1 MRNYLKNSFLIENI
15 ILMNSSE
22 NNSLIKNV
30 VSDAEP
36 NLIHNNLTFEKIRD
50 KSNDKSNDRSNDRSK
65 DRSKDNF
72 SDSDRSN
79 ESVEHIVKK
88 FGDLES
94 AETDMLF
101 NLLANEDKLVSES
114 ARVPYEKPDS
124 DKKDDYKDD
133 YYKDDS
139 RYNSETLDDYLD
151 KNKGSNDYTQENT
164 DYYTTKPQPSQH
176 GPSFGDGPSI
186 PQDDNSFTDDNEFK
200 NKEEE
205 MLAKLDMLRKLGEL
219 VKCGVKLSQNYNM
232 KSDYKAM
239 KYEYELHR
247 SIRDKQN
254 TVDYLGK
261 LLAGGCYLIEKGND
275 KFNPFDFNLT
285 GWSDV
290 MNDDIEAGNYY
301 DVIGKLYEKY
311 FQTKGSMSPEL
322 QLVGMI
328 GISALQFH
336 LAHAM
341 VNNIPSLND
350 SLTKNPDLAEKLRQ
364 QAVSDKVKQNKQVGR
379 NNINQKVTNEHEIAR
394 KQATDINMLRQ
405 KEIENQMLQQQRFAQ
420 QNGNQQEVNMMQ
432 PPDFLEKQR
441 QLQEL
446 QNQLNMQRSDTRSM
460 YTNTQS
466 QNGSNQ
472 RTMRAPQI
480 PQSVLNKMGN
490 QNYNQNQNNQQQ
502 ELARQQ
508 QILQHK
514 KMLHKQE
521 YDDNSDTPSYDGS
534 SIANYNQ
541 NLDNILETKFNRNN
555 NKISPVSTL
564 NADEVSQ
571 SDNSQVIFRRNKRG
585 RKKNNLKID
594 T

>member
-1 MRNYLKNSFLIENI
+1 
-15 ILMNSSE
+15 MNSSE

-30 VSDAEP
+30 VSDAQP
-36 NLIHNNLTFEKIRD
+36 NLIHNNLTFEKIRN
-50 KSNDKSNDRSNDRSK
+50 K
-65 DRSKDNF
+65 SKDNF
-72 SDSDRSN
+72 SDSERSN
-79 ESVEHIVKK
+79 ESVDHIVKK
-88 FGDLES
+88 FGELES

-101 NLLANEDKLVSES
+101 NLLANEDKLVSDS
-114 ARVPYEKPDS
+114 DRVPYEKPDS
-124 DKKDDYKDD
+124 DKKDDH
-133 YYKDDS
+133 YKDDS
-139 RYNSETLDDYLD
+139 RYNSETLDDYITKKD
-151 KNKGSNDYTQENT
+151 KGHAEYTQDHT
-164 DYYTTKPQPSQH
+164 DYYTAKDGPKPSQYGPKPSQY
-176 GPSFGDGPSI
+176 GPSFGDGPSV
-186 PQDDNSFTDDNEFK
+186 PQSQNSYNDDNEFK
-200 NKEEE
+200 SKEEE

-219 VKCGVKLSQNYNM
+219 VQCGVKLSQNYNM
-232 KSDYKAM
+232 HSDYKAM

-247 SIRDKQN
+247 GIRDKQN
-254 TVDYLGK
+254 TVSYLGK

-285 GWSDV
+285 GWSDI

-322 QLVGMI
+322 QLIGMI

-341 VNNIPSLND
+341 VNNIPSLNE

-364 QAVSDKVKQNKQVGR
+364 QAVADKIKQNRQSGR
-379 NNINQKVTNEHEIAR
+379 ENVNQKVNIEHDTAR
-394 KQATDINMLRQ
+394 KQASDINMLRQ
-405 KEIENQMLQQQRFAQ
+405 KEFENQMIQQRFAQ
-420 QNGNQQEVNMMQ
+420 QNANQQEVQMMQ

-460 YTNTQS
+460 YTNPHNTQS

-472 RTMRAPQI
+472 RTMRTPQI
-480 PQSVLNKMGN
+480 PQSVLSKMSNRN
-490 QNYNQNQNNQQQ
+490 QLNQQQ
-502 ELARQQ
+502 ELSRQQ

-514 KMLHKQE
+514 KMLQKQN
-521 YDDNSDTPSYDGS
+521 YDNNSDDTPSYDGS

-541 NLDNILETKFNRNN
+541 NLDNILETKFNRNNN

-585 RKKNNLKID
+585 RKRNNIKVD
-594 T
+594 A